1 MILYAVSEKPTYE
14 ELLEENRKLS
24 ERNELLEKQVVEW
37 RDFADSDPN
46 PIFRFS
52 KNGQVLMYSNQ
63 AGQGII
69 DYLDDPN
76 NLKKKRS
83 WYNTVSNA
91 FATGEEATIELDK
104 GSGVFR
110 GTLIPNSEKNYIN
123 LYAADISAIK
133 RARQTAIAS
142 EDKYRS
148 ILETMEFGLLELDD
162 QGIIQR
168 AYPFFCEALGYTPEE
183 LIGQNANRIL
193 MPLEWANYMREKRI
207 RRSMGQS
214 EVLEVQ
220 MKKKGGELIWMM
232 VSSATIYNEFNEPTG
247 TLEVHLDITERKK
260 FEEELRTAKQKAEA
274 SSEAKEKFL
283 ANMSHEIRTPLN
295 AINGL
300 TDLLYD
306 LTPTKAQMDYL
317 SAIKTSSDNLL
328 VIINDILDYSKIETG
343 NLSLEEVGFN
353 LKKTISS
360 QMQAFQ
366 LKAME
371 NSVDLRLVEDDR
383 VADVLMGDSVRIGQI
398 LTNLLSNAIKFT
410 PNGTVA
416 LAYELLESDKESNLI
431 EFQVI
436 DNGVGIDKANLQEIF
451 ESFKQED
458 DSISRKF
465 GGTGLGLAITKQLV
479 ELHDAKLKVESQKG
493 LGSTF
498 SFKAR
503 FKVGS
508 VADLPAD
515 ESLNKGKLAFENLNI
530 LLAEDH
536 EINQILACNLLKK
549 FGAKVEVA
557 ENGREVLKMIMKQ
570 QYDVVL
576 MDMQMPKMNGLT
588 ATRSIREKMKLDI
601 PIVAVT
607 ANVLD
612 AEKKKCFDAGMNGYV
627 AKPYDPEVIIDAI
640 AKVVNPK
647 KIKRRALRKAE
658 KDLKATTAATETAS
672 GRSYDLSNLEKLS
685 GGNEDFVRKM
695 IQMFLDKMPASL
707 NALELSLKVNDF
719 KNVGNIA
726 HRIRPTVSSLKIEKA
741 SNALRTIEDY
751 AKKDIHLDQ
760 IQGLVEELKS
770 DLKTVCGQMEQELNQ
785 SVAS

>member
-1 MILYAVSEKPTYE
+1 M
-14 ELLEENRKLS
+14 
-24 ERNELLEKQVVEW
+24 NELLEKQVVEW
-37 RDFADSDPN
+37 RDFADADPN

-52 KNGQVLMYSNQ
+52 KNGQVLMYSNL

-83 WYNTVSNA
+83 WYNTISNA

-162 QGIIQR
+162 RGIIQR

-220 MKKKGGELIWMM
+220 MKKKSGELIWMM
-232 VSSATIYNEFNEPTG
+232 VSSATVYNEYNEPTG

-274 SSEAKEKFL
+274 SNEAKEKFL

-306 LTPTKAQMDYL
+306 LKPTKSQMEYL

-383 VADVLMGDSVRIGQI
+383 VADVLIGDSVRIGQI

-479 ELHDAKLKVESQKG
+479 DLHDAKLKVESQKG

-498 SFKAR
+498 SFKVR
-503 FKVGS
+503 FNVGS
-508 VADLPAD
+508 TADLPVED
-515 ESLNKGKLAFENLNI
+515 SVNKGELAFENLNI

-536 EINQILACNLLKK
+536 EINQILACNLLEK

-557 ENGREVLKMIMKQ
+557 ENGREVLKMIMKKP
-570 QYDVVL
+570 YDVVL

-588 ATRSIREKMKLDI
+588 ATRSIREKLNLDI

-607 ANVLD
+607 ANVLE
-612 AEKKKCFDAGMNGYV
+612 AEKKKCFDAGMDGYV

-647 KIKRRALRKAE
+647 KIKRRALKKAE
-658 KDLKATTAATETAS
+658 KDLKSTTSATETAS
-672 GRSYDLSNLEKLS
+672 GRLYDLSNLEKLS

-707 NALELSLKVNDF
+707 NELELSLKVNDF

-726 HRIRPTVSSLKIEKA
+726 HRIRPTISSLKIESA
-741 SNALRTIEDY
+741 SVALRTIEEN
-751 AKKDIHLDQ
+751 AKKGINL
-760 IQGLVEELKS
+760 ELIPELIET
-770 DLKTVCGQMEQELNQ
+770 LKTDLDKVSSQMKQELLTE
-785 SVAS
+785 AAA